1 MDHRTVTITEVIGLL
16 PYASNTTL
24 LARIDDGT
32 HVVYKPDDGERPL
45 WDFEYGT
52 LGSREVLT
60 YEVAAA
66 MGGGSLVPETWVAD
80 GPVGRGSAQRFLKE
94 DFDFD
99 AATLVRPEMHPWT
112 WPVALLDV
120 VTNNADR
127 KFGHLIRDLDT
138 GSFWAIDNG
147 LTFHPEDK
155 LRTVLWGYA
164 GKPIPPEVSV
174 CLQRLAGAFDDWL
187 AARVA
192 DLLGTDEA
200 RALGARIDGLVADP
214 RHPSPPID
222 RPAIPWPVY

>member
-1 MDHRTVTITEVIGLL
+1 MEHRTVTITHVVGLL

-24 LARIDDGT
+24 LARLADGT
-32 HVVYKPDDGERPL
+32 QVVYKPDDGERPL
-45 WDFEYGT
+45 WDFEFGT

-60 YEVAAA
+60 FEVAAA
-66 MGGGSLVPETWVAD
+66 MGGEALVPETWVAE
-80 GPVGRGSAQRFLKE
+80 GPLGRGSAQRFLKE

-99 AATLVRPEMHPWT
+99 AATLVRPAMHPWT

-138 GSFWAIDNG
+138 GSLWAIDNG

-164 GKPIPPEVSV
+164 GKTLPPDMSA
-174 CLQRLAGAFDDWL
+174 CLKRLADAFDAW
-187 AARVA
+187 
-192 DLLGTDEA
+192 
-200 RALGARIDGLVADP
+200 LGARVEELLGLPEAAALATRIEGLLDDP
-214 RHPSPPID
+214 RHPHPPLD